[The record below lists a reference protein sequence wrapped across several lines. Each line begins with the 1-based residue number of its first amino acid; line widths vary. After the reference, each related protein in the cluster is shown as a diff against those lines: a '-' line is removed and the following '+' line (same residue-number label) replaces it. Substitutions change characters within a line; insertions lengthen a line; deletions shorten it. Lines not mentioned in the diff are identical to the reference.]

1 MTEPIQI
8 IVGANQPRE
17 IWQGINKD
25 EATIQRFETLMKLF
39 ELSDEQIQSI
49 KGEQK

>member
-1 MTEPIQI
+1 MTEPMQI

-25 EATIQRFETLMKLF
+25 EATIQRFESLMKLF
-39 ELSDEQIQSI
+39 GLSDEQIESI